1 MGITISPYKKKKP
14 DPARKKTKTVR
25 KAVTTK
31 NFAKGAA
38 TKSGKFSSM
47 SNKDVKRSITR
58 SGAGHSN
65 KALGKEFGNASLAR
79 MNKAAGEAARRAR
92 KRNTR

>member
-1 MGITISPYKKKKP
+1 
-14 DPARKKTKTVR
+14 
-25 KAVTTK
+25 
-31 NFAKGAA
+31 
-38 TKSGKFSSM
+38 M

-65 KALGKEFGNASLAR
+65 KALGKEFGNESLAR